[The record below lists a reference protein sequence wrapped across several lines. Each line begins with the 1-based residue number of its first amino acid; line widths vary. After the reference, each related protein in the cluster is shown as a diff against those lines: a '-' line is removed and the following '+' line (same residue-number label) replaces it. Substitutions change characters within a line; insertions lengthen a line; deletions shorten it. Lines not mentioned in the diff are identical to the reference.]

1 MTVSVPQHDDQI
13 IFHEGVYLDQ
23 RCGQRYVFQPFT
35 QTLAPGC
42 VMSVWLQCDRSN
54 LHLESNL
61 QDVTDGML
69 CHSRNFLLTCSKSA
83 PEVLSDAKKNET
95 QVQRVFGL
103 SLHSFALEDVNRVA
117 SKIVFQFRH

>member
-13 IFHEGVYLDQ
+13 IFHEGVHLYQ

-42 VMSVWLQCDRSN
+42 IMSVWLQCVRSN
-54 LHLESNL
+54 LHLESL

-69 CHSRNFLLTCSKSA
+69 SLWKLLVGVLEECSRGAYKCEEK
-83 PEVLSDAKKNET
+83 
-95 QVQRVFGL
+95 
-103 SLHSFALEDVNRVA
+103 
-117 SKIVFQFRH
+117 